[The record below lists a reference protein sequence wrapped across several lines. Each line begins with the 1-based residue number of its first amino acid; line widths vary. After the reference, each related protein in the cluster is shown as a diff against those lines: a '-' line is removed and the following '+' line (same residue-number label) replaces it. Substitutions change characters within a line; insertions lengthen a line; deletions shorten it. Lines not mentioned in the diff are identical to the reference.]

1 MFALRSTQK
10 QFLNKA
16 ASQRVALNASKAT
29 FSTKFNRL
37 QQEQAPKKP
46 HESEDVAKANLV
58 RKDFGTLFKRTF
70 AADINADN
78 HKWSDYVSKSTLVL
92 TGVLGSVYIASSE
105 LLVWTPE
112 TLLAASFF
120 TGIGILYA
128 TVGPSYKQAKID
140 YRNFI
145 IEKLQKG
152 RENHLDTVTKKI
164 DEIKALENVHAT
176 TAKLYTASKETL
188 ELENEISKLQQIG
201 ALKSEI
207 KQVLDSWVRY
217 ENNLKQEQQQLIS
230 KQVIESVNSK
240 IEDKAFQS
248 KILNESV
255 EELEAL
261 LAKK

>member
-1 MFALRSTQK
+1 MIGLRSTQK

-16 ASQRVALNASKAT
+16 ASQRIALTTTKAA
-29 FSTKFNRL
+29 FSTGLNRL

-46 HESEDVAKANLV
+46 HELEDPAKANLV

-70 AADINADN
+70 GADINADN
-78 HKWSDYVSKSTLVL
+78 HKWGDYVSKPTLVL
-92 TGVLGSVYIASSE
+92 SAVLGSVYVASSE

-112 TLLAASFF
+112 TLLASSFF
-120 TGIGILYA
+120 VAIGLLYA

-140 YRNFI
+140 YKTFI
-145 IEKLQKG
+145 MEKLQKG

-176 TAKLYTASKETL
+176 TAELYQASKDTL
-188 ELENEISKLQQIG
+188 QLENEISKLQQVG

-217 ENNLKQEQQQLIS
+217 ENNLKQEQQQSIS
-230 KQVIESVNSK
+230 KQVIDSVHSK
-240 IEDKAFQS
+240 IQDKAFQS

-255 EELEAL
+255 EELEVL
-261 LAKK
+261 LSKK